1 MTEAKNDPAK
11 SDPHKD
17 IASHAASEGEGADE
31 DVPPSESDLQETG
44 ALKNLLQ
51 RSLPKPEADVAIL
64 PAVQEQLR
72 DRSRGKFYNDR
83 WSTSQSRISYGLIAV
98 ALLVLIATAY
108 ALIIIVPK

>member
-1 MTEAKNDPAK
+1 MTNAKDDSTKSAPANT
-11 SDPHKD
+11 SLED
-17 IASHAASEGEGADE
+17 ASPDE

-83 WSTSQSRISYGLIAV
+83 WSTSQSRISYGLVAV
-98 ALLVLIATAY
+98 ALLVLIAVAY
-108 ALIIIVPK
+108 ALLIIVPK